1 MMYPHTITIINSHN
15 NRGKVEYYFTT
26 IDGVFYQD
34 KQGVKMG
41 TTDHFTDNRGYVQI
55 PHSVMQD
62 YVEPMNW
69 KELSDKSSKWTL
81 QENDFIH
88 KGSTVDINAPKRT
101 IESVENID
109 YSISIE
115 KHYGVTLR

>member
-1 MMYPHTITIINSHN
+1 MMYPHTITVINAHN

-26 IDGVFYQD
+26 IEGVFYQD

-62 YVEPMNW
+62 YIEPSQW

-88 KGSTVDINAPKRT
+88 KGSTTDINAPKRT